1 MKEAY
6 EDEVTAKEERD
17 TSEKEVKD
25 RAAAELVSALCQT
38 LGLAL
43 LALQAPADCIFVG
56 VVLKQRWVQPLAMLW
71 AINTLPAE
79 CLPRW

>member
-25 RAAAELVSALCQT
+25 RAAAELVSALCQIPVWHC
-38 LGLAL
+38 L
-43 LALQAPADCIFVG
+43 LCRHRQIAFL
-56 VVLKQRWVQPLAMLW
+56 
-71 AINTLPAE
+71 
-79 CLPRW
+79 